1 MVCQVS
7 TCGSRERRGGRC
19 LTYKGTRVFERHTGK
34 NLRRWLRSSLE
45 DTHTLQAETWPVPM
59 AKGFKVGRVLSFAL
73 NVIHELRVLQT
84 RLSAVGGCLSQGTPQ
99 VGALGGGSET
109 SHQTY

>member
-7 TCGSRERRGGRC
+7 TCGSRERRRGGC
-19 LTYKGTRVFERHTGK
+19 LTCKGTRVFERHAGK
-34 NLRRWLRSSLE
+34 NLRHWLRSSLE

-59 AKGFKVGRVLSFAL
+59 AKQFKVGSLSFTV
-73 NVIHELRVLQT
+73 NVIHELRILQT